1 MVAAL
6 LVLASVSGQVSK
18 YVFGHDQVYGLVPLF
33 YVDDEQNIP
42 ALFSVLL
49 LAGAAFLLTI
59 ITVLK
64 RQHRDRDTVRWAIL
78 AAGFLVMAFDEAC
91 SLHEKLIPPMK
102 RLLGKGTLGVFYFA
116 WVIPGFAVVAMVGLF
131 YLGFLFRLPRRARAA
146 FVLAATLFL
155 GGVLGLELIGGRYAE
170 RHGSQNLTYSMLSTV
185 EESLEMAGVIVFI
198 YALLDYMS
206 DTFADVRFG
215 FVSAGKPHDRKNA
228 RR

>member
-1 MVAAL
+1 LGVAAAL
-6 LVLASVSGQVSK
+6 LVLASVAGQVSK

-49 LAGAAFLLTI
+49 LSGAAFLLTML
-59 ITVLK
+59 TVLK
-64 RQHRDRDTVRWAIL
+64 RQQRDRDTLRWAIL
-78 AAGFLVMAFDEAC
+78 AAGFLVMAVDEAC

-102 RLLGKGTLGVFYFA
+102 RLLGKSSLGIFYFA
-116 WVIPGFAVVAMVGLF
+116 WVIPGFVVVAMVGLV
-131 YLGFLFRLPRRARAA
+131 YLGFLFRLPRKARVT

-170 RHGSQNLTYSMLSTV
+170 LHGSQNLTYSMLSTI

-198 YALLDYMS
+198 YALLDYMAATY
-206 DTFADVRFG
+206 DDIRVG
-215 FVSAGKPHDRKNA
+215 FDR
-228 RR
+228 